1 MIIRKDGL
9 ETMLLKLFVTPGAL
23 FVYGWLCLRPVC
35 AGSCGNLDY
44 KLQSHAALDW
54 EEEAYDDEDDRMTDD
69 DLDYSDHD
77 LLENTRTEK
86 QIRQLFDKQRLY
98 GKFERFGPVDKVYD
112 DYWLRIEKQRKRSK
126 QTRYFDGNNGIM
138 GKTSLLMPKD
148 PHKGTVKPRNKR
160 CRRSSGGSKK
170 SARPLEPPGPVEEG
184 ETPIGHEDL
193 PPAID
198 KGLCQ

>member
-1 MIIRKDGL
+1 MTSPNDGR
-9 ETMLLKLFVTPGAL
+9 ETMLLKLLATPSVRFVCSW
-23 FVYGWLCLRPVC
+23 FCLRLVC

-44 KLQSHAALDW
+44 KLSSHAALDR
-54 EEEAYDDEDDRMTDD
+54 EEELYADEDDWMANE
-69 DLDYSDHD
+69 DLDYADYGP
-77 LLENTRTEK
+77 LENARTEK
-86 QIRQLFDKQRLY
+86 QIRQLFDKQRFY

-138 GKTSLLMPKD
+138 GKTSFQTPKD

-160 CRRSSGGSKK
+160 CRRSSNSSKK
-170 SARPLEPPGPVEEG
+170 PVRPLEPSRPVEQG